1 MFAYCGNNPIN
12 RADPTGHAFM
22 FVTAAVGAVVGAVSG
37 GIIAARKG
45 KNVWAGIGIGAA
57 AGGLVGLGAG
67 AAAGVLLAG
76 SAAASTSAVITG
88 GSALISTVATGGF
101 GAGATYVANNISR
114 AINHTTPA
122 VQTGASKMQQVISK
136 GKAGEMASGITKNK
150 VRIPSLSKTAAY
162 RIPDGLDTEHKILS
176 EVKNYSRTLSY
187 TSQLRDFASWSQ
199 ANGYQMHLYTSAPLS
214 GPLQQ
219 AVDSGAIQLFPLQ

>member
-12 RADPTGHAFM
+12 RADLTGHAFM

-114 AINHTTPA
+114 AINHTAPA
-122 VQTGASKMQQVISK
+122 VQTGTTKMQQVVAK
-136 GKAGEMASGITKNK
+136 GKAGEMASGLEKNTQSIYIFLPQNIEYRTDWTLPTK
-150 VRIPSLSKTAAY
+150 Y
-162 RIPDGLDTEHKILS
+162 
-176 EVKNYSRTLSY
+176 
-187 TSQLRDFASWSQ
+187 
-199 ANGYQMHLYTSAPLS
+199 
-214 GPLQQ
+214 
-219 AVDSGAIQLFPLQ
+219 

>member
-1 MFAYCGNNPIN
+1 MFSRYYDPETYRFINADSQLNLKDGIAGYNMFAYCGNNPIN
-12 RADPTGHAFM
+12 RADLTGHAFM

-57 AGGLVGLGAG
+57 AGGLVGLGAD

-114 AINHTTPA
+114 AINHTAPA
-122 VQTGASKMQQVISK
+122 VQTGTTKMQQVVAK
-136 GKAGEMASGITKNK
+136 GKAGEMASGLEKNTQSIYIFLPQNIEYRTDWTLPTK
-150 VRIPSLSKTAAY
+150 Y
-162 RIPDGLDTEHKILS
+162 
-176 EVKNYSRTLSY
+176 
-187 TSQLRDFASWSQ
+187 
-199 ANGYQMHLYTSAPLS
+199 
-214 GPLQQ
+214 
-219 AVDSGAIQLFPLQ
+219 